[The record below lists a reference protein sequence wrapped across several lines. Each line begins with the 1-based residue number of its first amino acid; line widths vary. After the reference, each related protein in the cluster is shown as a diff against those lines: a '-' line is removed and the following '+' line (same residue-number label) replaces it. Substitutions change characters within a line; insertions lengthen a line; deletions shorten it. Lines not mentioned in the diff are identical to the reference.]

1 MSTRDSTGTGGRGVL
16 FVISAPSGA
25 GKTTL
30 VRRLMERHP
39 ALRFSI
45 SFTTRPPRPGE
56 VDGRDYFFVSPR
68 RFADMV
74 DANEFLEHATVFGH
88 SYGTSR
94 AQVDATLA
102 TGASI
107 LLEIDWQGAQQV
119 RRNAPH
125 CRSIFIFPPSIA
137 ELERRLRGRGT
148 DPEDVIRRRLASS
161 VGDLS
166 HWEEFDFLVVNDDLE
181 AALAA
186 LEEIIVRNGG
196 EAFGTGERAVRER
209 AAAVLA
215 G

>member
-1 MSTRDSTGTGGRGVL
+1 MSASDTTDAAARGVL

-56 VDGRDYFFVSPR
+56 QDGRDYFFVAAG

-74 DANEFLEHATVFGH
+74 SGGEFLEHASVFGH

-94 AQVDATLA
+94 SQVEATLA

-125 CRSIFIFPPSIA
+125 CRSIFIFPPSVA

-161 VGDLS
+161 VADLS
-166 HWEEFDFLVVNDDLE
+166 HWDEFDYLVVNDDLE
-181 AALAA
+181 AALQA
-186 LEEIIVRNGG
+186 LESIIVDDDGADLRTT
-196 EAFGTGERAVRER
+196 EPAVRER
-209 AAAVLA
+209 AAALLA